1 MLTGFGESRL
11 RYRAPKCMLHLE
23 TVVLAIHMP
32 VSHSMST
39 NKLLRISSKKFLKLL
54 ACFHTKYLEG
64 CPAQLV

>member
-32 VSHSMST
+32 VSHSRNTSDVNQQT
-39 NKLLRISSKKFLKLL
+39 TEDFK
-54 ACFHTKYLEG
+54 
-64 CPAQLV
+64 